1 MFSNRDPSLRKSGR
15 ANLFVKNL
23 ESNIDSKNL
32 YEIFSS
38 FGAILSCKV
47 ATDSGGQSKGY
58 GFVQYE
64 TEESAEA
71 AINGL
76 NGMLANNRKMFV
88 GLHMRRR
95 DREVKFTNVY
105 IKNLPTE
112 FSEDDLR
119 QEFAPFGEITS
130 AVVMRDADGAS
141 KCFGFV
147 NFKKPEFAIEAVEK
161 ANGKAIGDKTLYVG
175 RAQKKEERKAE
186 LKTRF
191 RRGRD
196 NKVDKPN
203 GINLYLKNIDDGI
216 NDEGLKKLFEEFGQ
230 VASCKVYFF
239 STAKLL
245 LCSFVY
251 RSVFL
256 KKKKSFISTF

>member
-23 ESNIDSKNL
+23 EPNIDSKNL

-47 ATDSGGQSKGY
+47 ATDSAGQSKGY

-130 AVVMRDADGAS
+130 AVVMRDADGVS

-191 RRGRD
+191 GRGRD

-239 STAKLL
+239 IQPLNFYFVLL
-245 LCSFVY
+245 FTEA
-251 RSVFL
+251 F
-256 KKKKSFISTF
+256 F